1 LTSFRYEITGLTEE
15 HLRDGMP
22 LQEVRE
28 KISQILY
35 NGESIGKARLDGGKA
50 RLLVGHDL
58 AHDFDCLGM
67 DYPYHM
73 IR

>member
-1 LTSFRYEITGLTEE
+1 
-15 HLRDGMP
+15 MKK
-22 LQEVRE
+22 EVRE
-28 KISQILY
+28 NVLQILY

>member
-1 LTSFRYEITGLTEE
+1 
-15 HLRDGMP
+15 MP